1 MRAFGRLAVAAIVS
15 SLFVWS
21 AAAHADAMDPA
32 LARLVKAPACTNPSG
47 PQFGK
52 WNGFACVPDDDAFVR
67 IINQYG
73 FAFAPPAMY
82 PARTTGYGGFQ
93 FALQANYTTID
104 NGADYWKFGTR
115 GPADPS
121 TGQYSYKNEHPDSV
135 LQVYNVNV
143 RKGLPFG
150 FEVAANVGFMAK
162 TSLVSAG
169 ADVRWALLE
178 GFRTGVLGFLPDLAL
193 GGSVRTVNGTNEFQ
207 LTIASGDGML
217 SKPIPIAD
225 ASVLTPYVG
234 YQYMRIFGDSGLIDF
249 TPNTDALSLCGYQGQ
264 NQPGTQGYPF
274 PDPSKPQ
281 VPTPQ
286 PLPATGQP
294 ICSGG
299 TTANGDFNNTKT
311 FNRTR
316 ITRQRVIV
324 GLMYRIEMVV
334 LGGQFSTDVVDPAAA
349 NSGATAAA
357 LAGVPRQVSF
367 GFQIGTAF

>member
-1 MRAFGRLAVAAIVS
+1 MRAFGRLAAAAIAS

-32 LARLVKAPACTNPSG
+32 LARLVKAPACTNPPTNSTTG
-47 PQFGK
+47 QFGK
-52 WNGFACVPDDDAFVR
+52 WNGFPCVPDDDAFAR

-115 GPADPS
+115 GATDPS
-121 TGQYSYKNEHPDSV
+121 TGQYSYQNANPDSI

-150 FEVAANVGFMAK
+150 FEVAANVGFMAR

-193 GGSVRTVNGTNEFQ
+193 GGAVRTVTGTNEFQ
-207 LTIASGDGML
+207 LTIASGDGVL

-249 TPNTDALSLCGYQGQ
+249 TPNTDALSMCGYTGS
-264 NQPGTQGYPF
+264 NQPGTAGYPVA
-274 PDPSKPQ
+274 DPND
-281 VPTPQ
+281 PTKTKT
-286 PLPATGQP
+286 LPATGQP
-294 ICSGG
+294 ICSGS
-299 TTANGDFNNTKT
+299 NGDFNNTKT

-316 ITRQRVIV
+316 ITRQRIV
-324 GLMYRIEMVV
+324 LGLMYRIEMVV

-357 LAGVPRQVSF
+357 LSGVPRQISF
-367 GFQIGTAF
+367 GFQVGTAF